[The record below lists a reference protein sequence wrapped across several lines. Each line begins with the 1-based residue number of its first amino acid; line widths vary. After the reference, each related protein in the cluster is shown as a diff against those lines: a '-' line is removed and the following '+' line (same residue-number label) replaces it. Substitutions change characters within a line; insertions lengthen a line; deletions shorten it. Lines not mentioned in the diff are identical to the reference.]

1 MTENLVPSNLQLS
14 YVISITIPQP
24 TIRIRIP
31 KVLAK
36 AMRRRNN
43 NFRSSEKNDDDDD
56 DKDENGSSNNN
67 NKKKKWG
74 KCKKS
79 LRKRVGAMFSNVF
92 GNKKLSS
99 PDESD
104 EKGDEVDEN
113 GDEVDKLVVETKELV
128 VKMATKRIET
138 VQGTAVA
145 TGFGVAKSLLVKK
158 LETTSD
164 QAGDEGKERQEQE
177 GNIVSKS
184 RRTKRGN
191 INNNS
196 YSIVVAGD
204 KTGSQKVTGKAE
216 YSDDLPPP
224 PPSKVPLV
232 TRNGSSSRRRLKV
245 SFMTVKKLMGR
256 DSGKHE
262 LCKKRILMGGKCRPL
277 GAIQY
282 DENGFLLPEII
293 P

>member
-1 MTENLVPSNLQLS
+1 MAAA
-14 YVISITIPQP
+14 IIIT
-24 TIRIRIP
+24 
-31 KVLAK
+31 
-36 AMRRRNN
+36 RRRN
-43 NFRSSEKNDDDDD
+43 
-56 DKDENGSSNNN
+56 GS
-67 NKKKKWG
+67 
-74 KCKKS
+74 
-79 LRKRVGAMFSNVF
+79 
-92 GNKKLSS
+92 SS

-113 GDEVDKLVVETKELV
+113 GDEVDKPVVETKELV
-128 VKMATKRIET
+128 VKKMARKRFET
-138 VQGTAVA
+138 DDDSKRVVQGTAVA

-158 LETTSD
+158 ETTSD

-177 GNIVSKS
+177 GNVVSKS
-184 RRTKRGN
+184 RRTRRGN
-191 INNNS
+191 IIINKAGDDHGKNNS
-196 YSIVVAGD
+196 LSIVLAGD
-204 KTGSQKVTGKAE
+204 RTGSQKVAGKE
-216 YSDDLPPP
+216 ESDDLSPS

-256 DSGKHE
+256 DSGKNE

-293 P
+293 T